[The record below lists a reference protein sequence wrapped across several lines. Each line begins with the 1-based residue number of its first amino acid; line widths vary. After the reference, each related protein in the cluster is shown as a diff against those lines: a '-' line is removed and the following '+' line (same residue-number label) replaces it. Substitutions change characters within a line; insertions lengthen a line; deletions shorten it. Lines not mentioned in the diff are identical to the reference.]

1 MKISYMKCLMLKD
14 KMIRFILVFAIFFAG
29 ISGMQG
35 LASQTMVGAVP
46 ESTAYD
52 AFNLTRW
59 ILVGLAAVLLVVL
72 LAMANSV
79 LVVARA
85 RAQNFAGNLDNH
97 ATGLAKSSS
106 LFILMLFSS
115 TASGQS
121 GLSGAAN
128 AVPLDIYLLIAAILL
143 ELLIM
148 LFLVRTLFQF
158 VGIQKLKPAV
168 ERVKKPSLFQRLNQT
183 VAIEREADLDLNHNY
198 DGIRELDNKTPAW
211 WTYAFYITILFG
223 AIYLYRMFVSKS
235 LPGQL
240 IELAQENERAEI
252 TQSRYLKTTASAIDE
267 NNVTMLG
274 PESVAKGA
282 MAFKVNCAVCHGVN
296 GEGNVVGPNLTDDYW
311 IHKGSVKDIFYTIKY
326 GVPEKGMKSWKDD
339 FSPVQIAELASYVKS
354 LHGTNPANAK
364 EKQGELYVEESAT
377 AVPDT
382 AATK

>member
-1 MKISYMKCLMLKD
+1 MKCSILND
-14 KMIRFILVFAIFFAG
+14 KMVRFILVIPIFLAGVAG
-29 ISGMQG
+29 ISG
-35 LASQTMVGAVP
+35 LAAQTMVATVP
-46 ESTAYD
+46 ETSTHDAYSI
-52 AFNLTRW
+52 TRW
-59 ILVGLAAVLLVVL
+59 ILVGLAAILLVIL

-79 LVVARA
+79 LAVARLKAQIFA
-85 RAQNFAGNLDNH
+85 RNLENK
-97 ATGLAKSSS
+97 TQSLAKPLSLLILLMSSS
-106 LFILMLFSS
+106 S
-115 TASGQS
+115 ASGQS
-121 GLSGAAN
+121 GLAGAAN
-128 AVPLDIYLLIAAILL
+128 SVPLDIYLLIAAILL

-158 VGIQKLKPAV
+158 VGIQKMKPSV
-168 ERVKKPSLFQRLNQT
+168 ERVKRPSLFQRLNQT

-252 TQSRYLKTTASAIDE
+252 IQSQYLKTTASAIDE
-267 NNVTMLG
+267 NNVTMMD

-282 MAFKVNCAVCHGVN
+282 MTFKVNCAVCHGVN

-339 FSPVQIAELASYVKS
+339 F
-354 LHGTNPANAK
+354 
-364 EKQGELYVEESAT
+364 
-377 AVPDT
+377 
-382 AATK
+382 

>member
-1 MKISYMKCLMLKD
+1 MKCLITKD
-14 KMIRFILVFAIFFAG
+14 SLVRSILTASVFITG
-29 ISGMQG
+29 IPGMAG
-35 LASQTMVGAVP
+35 LAAQTNGVAGPQAV
-46 ESTAYD
+46 SYD
-52 AFNLTRW
+52 AFVITRW
-59 ILVGLAAVLLVVL
+59 ILLGLSAILLVIL
-72 LAMANSV
+72 LAMARSV
-79 LVVARA
+79 LAVARLKI
-85 RAQNFAGNLDNH
+85 QNFTGNPDSP
-97 ATGLAKSSS
+97 ARSLAKPLS
-106 LFILMLFSS
+106 LLGLMMIS
-115 TASGQS
+115 TSVSGQS
-121 GLSGAAN
+121 GLAGAAN
-128 AVPLDIYLLIAAILL
+128 SVPLDIYLLIAAILL

-158 VGIQKLKPAV
+158 VGIQKMKPAV

-183 VAIEREADLDLNHNY
+183 VAIDREAELDLKHNY

-211 WTYAFYITILFG
+211 WTYAFYISILFG

-252 TQSRYLKTTASAIDE
+252 LQSQYLKTAASAIDE
-267 NNVTMLG
+267 NNVTMLD

-282 MAFKVNCAVCHGVN
+282 MTFKVNCAVCHGVN

-311 IHKGSVKDIFYTIKY
+311 IHKGSIKDIFYTIKY

-364 EKQGELYVEESAT
+364 EKQGELFVEESPA
-377 AVPDT
+377 AAPDT
-382 AATK
+382 TGGK

>member
-1 MKISYMKCLMLKD
+1 MKCSILND
-14 KMIRFILVFAIFFAG
+14 KMVRFTLVVPIFLAG
-29 ISGMQG
+29 FTGIPR
-35 LASQTMVGAVP
+35 LASQTMVATVP
-46 ESTAYD
+46 DSATYD
-52 AFNLTRW
+52 TYSITRW
-59 ILVGLAAVLLVVL
+59 ILVALAAVLLVIL

-79 LVVARA
+79 LAVARF
-85 RAQNFAGNLDNH
+85 RAQNLSRNLENN
-97 ATGLAKSSS
+97 AQSLAKSLSLLIFMMSASS
-106 LFILMLFSS
+106 
-115 TASGQS
+115 ASGQS
-121 GLSGAAN
+121 GLAGAAN

-158 VGIQKLKPAV
+158 VGIQKMKPSV
-168 ERVKKPSLFQRLNQT
+168 ETVKRPSLFQRLNQT
-183 VAIEREADLDLNHNY
+183 VAIEREADIDLNHNY

-223 AIYLYRMFVSKS
+223 VIYLYRMFVSKS
-235 LPGQL
+235 LPSQL

-252 TQSRYLKTTASAIDE
+252 IQSQYLKTTASAIDE
-267 NNVTMLG
+267 NNVEMLG

-282 MAFKVNCAVCHGVN
+282 MTFKVNCAVCHGVN

-311 IHKGSVKDIFYTIKY
+311 IHKGSVKDIFYSIKY

-339 FSPVQIAELASYVKS
+339 FSPVQMAELASYVKS

-377 AVPDT
+377 AAPDT
-382 AATK
+382 ATTK